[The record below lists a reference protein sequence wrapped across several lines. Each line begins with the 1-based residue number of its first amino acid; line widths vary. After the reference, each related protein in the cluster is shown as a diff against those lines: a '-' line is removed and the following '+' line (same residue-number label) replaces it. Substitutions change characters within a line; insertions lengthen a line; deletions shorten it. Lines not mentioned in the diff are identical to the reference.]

1 MTDIAV
7 SKTRQRRPQERAE
20 KTKKKLVDTAILE
33 FSERGFDAV
42 TVRDIELRADVQ
54 RNLLKYHFGTKEG
67 MWEAAAQ
74 TLIDKL
80 HVFMSPRE
88 ELVRDLTPQS
98 RVAYS
103 IRSYVRFSAANPAF
117 NRMMIQEGKHD
128 SWRMHWLVDNFLSAE
143 SNILREQLR
152 TDLGLSDEEFIHWHY
167 IFAGGGALMFSM
179 APEASRLFDVD
190 VSSDEIIDRH
200 AQMMVDFLL
209 SRSND

>member
-1 MTDIAV
+1 MTDAAV

-20 KTKKKLVDTAILE
+20 KTKKKLLETAILE

-42 TVRDIELRADVQ
+42 TVRDIEIRADVQ
-54 RNLLKYHFGTKEG
+54 RNLLKYHFGSKEG
-67 MWEAAAQ
+67 MWKASAQ
-74 TLIDKL
+74 HLIDKL
-80 HVFMSPRE
+80 NSFMSPRE
-88 ELVRDLTPQS
+88 ELVRDLSPHE

-103 IRSYVRFSAANPAF
+103 IRSYVRFAAANPAF

-143 SNILREQLR
+143 TMVLREQLQA
-152 TDLGLSDEEFIHWHY
+152 DLGLTDEEFIHWHY

-190 VSSDEIIDRH
+190 VSSDEVIDRH
-200 AQMMVDFLL
+200 AQMMVDLLL
-209 SRSND
+209 SRSSD

>member
-1 MTDIAV
+1 MTDVAI
-7 SKTRQRRPQERAE
+7 SRNRQRRPQERAE
-20 KTKKKLVDTAILE
+20 KTKKKLLETAILE

-42 TVRDIELRADVQ
+42 TVRDIEVRADVQ
-54 RNLLKYHFGTKEG
+54 RNLLKYHFGSKEG
-67 MWEAAAQ
+67 MWEASAAY
-74 TLIDKL
+74 LIDKL
-80 HVFMSPRE
+80 NSFMSPRE
-88 ELVRDLTPQS
+88 ELVRDLSPHE

-143 SNILREQLR
+143 TNNLRAQLQA
-152 TDLGLSDEEFIHWHY
+152 DLGLTDEEFIHWHY

-179 APEASRLFDVD
+179 APEAYRLFNID
-190 VSSDEIIDRH
+190 VSDDEIIDRH

-209 SRSND
+209 SRSSD

>member
-1 MTDIAV
+1 MTDVAV

-20 KTKKKLVDTAILE
+20 KTKKKLLETAILE

-42 TVRDIELRADVQ
+42 TVRDIESRADVQ
-54 RNLLKYHFGTKEG
+54 RNLLKYHFDSKEG
-67 MWEAAAQ
+67 MWKAAAQ
-74 TLIDKL
+74 MLIEKL
-80 HVFMSPRE
+80 HIFMSPRE
-88 ELVRDLTPQS
+88 ELIRDLTPHD

-152 TDLGLSDEEFIHWHY
+152 ADLGLTDEEFIHWHY

-179 APEASRLFDVD
+179 APEASRLFGVD
-190 VSSDEIIDRH
+190 VSSDDIIDRH

-209 SRSND
+209 SRSAD

>member
-1 MTDIAV
+1 
-7 SKTRQRRPQERAE
+7 P
-20 KTKKKLVDTAILE
+20 LC
-33 FSERGFDAV
+33 
-42 TVRDIELRADVQ
+42 
-54 RNLLKYHFGTKEG
+54 H
-67 MWEAAAQ
+67 EA
-74 TLIDKL
+74 LD
-80 HVFMSPRE
+80 RE
-88 ELVRDLTPQS
+88 

-152 TDLGLSDEEFIHWHY
+152 ADLGLTDDEFIHWHY

-190 VSSDEIIDRH
+190 VGSDDVIDRH

-209 SRSND
+209 SRSTD